1 MCKCGPAAHLA
12 PDGSLSAPA
21 GTNFKASCKSLH
33 TERNTD
39 DWCDS
44 VCLAADGS
52 HIDTAGGC
60 DPEYCDCPWEQVAPA
75 PREPVTVNKDGSISR
90 GQTVLSKPT
99 PMGPRRFTKS
109 GEKRP

>member
-60 DPEYCDCPWEQVAPA
+60 DPEYCDCPWEQVAPLT
-75 PREPVTVNKDGSISR
+75 ET
-90 GQTVLSKPT
+90 QTLPLSLSLSLSLSLT
-99 PMGPRRFTKS
+99 LTTGAGGAGAAGARHRQ
-109 GEKRP
+109 